1 MTRTNLEEDV
11 GFLLAQG
18 LRRFNEHLMERFAAA
33 GFRDI
38 RPSYG
43 SVLIPLFAED
53 GLRLSDLARR
63 SGLSKQAI
71 TGIVKLCEEDAL
83 VVRER
88 DPDDGR
94 AYRLRLS
101 AKGRAFRHVAEKVL
115 ANLDQELVRLLG
127 RNDHAALKRA
137 LKGVSEL

>member
-1 MTRTNLEEDV
+1 MIRTNSEEDV
-11 GFLLAQG
+11 GFLLAKG
-18 LRRFNEHLMERFAAA
+18 LRRFNERLMERFAAE
-33 GFRDI
+33 GFSEI

-43 SVLIPLFAED
+43 SVLMPLFSED
-53 GLRLSDLARR
+53 GLRLSDVAGR
-63 SGLSKQAI
+63 SRLSKQAI
-71 TGIVKLCEEDAL
+71 TGIVKLCEEDEL

-101 AKGRAFRHVAEKVL
+101 AKGRAFRRVAEKVL
-115 ANLDQELVRLLG
+115 TNLDEELVRLLG
-127 RNDHAALKRA
+127 QNDHAALKRA